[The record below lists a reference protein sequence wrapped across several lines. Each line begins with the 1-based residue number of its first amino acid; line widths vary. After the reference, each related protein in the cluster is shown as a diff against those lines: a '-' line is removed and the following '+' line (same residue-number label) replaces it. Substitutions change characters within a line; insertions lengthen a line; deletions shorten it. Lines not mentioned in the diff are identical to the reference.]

1 MLCTETDSVVGQLHA
16 SKADSREKEIKSVVT
31 RGGAWAG
38 GGLDEDC
45 RKGQASSCEI
55 QY

>member
-1 MLCTETDSVVGQLHA
+1 MLCTKTDIVVGQLYA

-31 RGGAWAG
+31 RVGAWGG

-45 RKGQASSCEI
+45 QRDKLLVVR
-55 QY
+55 

>member
-1 MLCTETDSVVGQLHA
+1 MLCTKTDSVVGQLYA

-31 RGGAWAG
+31 SVGAWGG

-45 RKGQASSCEI
+45 QRDKLLVVR
-55 QY
+55 